1 MGKAKA
7 DRAAAVEKASK
18 KAAEKKG
25 KADEKETKSTN
36 RSDSLM
42 KECAIDGTE
51 CQTPDGKCK
60 KTGPKGPFMGDDL
73 VSCADKQ
80 PAEEEDAGLSWAGI
94 EPPLPPEKCPPVTAA
109 CKSAKAACGASK
121 VCKEGMAKGAA
132 KGLTHVGCKG
142 GKGSLMKFFAFGAAC
157 CDPKHIGFS
166 DNIPMSKMQ
175 ITNMPKYKNTGTTG
189 RFKANRGAGSICGM
203 VKSLAA
209 GVAAG
214 DDGWGLIQK
223 PSFKEV
229 KAKHVAANA
238 ADAKDH
244 GASVSKTDKLHKG
257 LVAKVVSDKSTKA
270 AAAAAGHNGKVAK
283 GAAAVE
289 KMWAKKEAGFRAK
302 ARALNKKQRSAAR
315 SMERGVKKAKKDL
328 AADTASSMKAMHA
341 AMVAQK
347 KLLAKS
353 AAFRKK
359 MHSIELRCPPR
370 VPLPRRPLLLASPST
385 RRTWLPL
392 PRPSPKANPPRP
404 RSPTT

>member
-1 MGKAKA
+1 MG
-7 DRAAAVEKASK
+7 
-18 KAAEKKG
+18 
-25 KADEKETKSTN
+25 
-36 RSDSLM
+36 
-42 KECAIDGTE
+42 
-51 CQTPDGKCK
+51 
-60 KTGPKGPFMGDDL
+60 
-73 VSCADKQ
+73 
-80 PAEEEDAGLSWAGI
+80 
-94 EPPLPPEKCPPVTAA
+94 
-109 CKSAKAACGASK
+109 
-121 VCKEGMAKGAA
+121 
-132 KGLTHVGCKG
+132 
-142 GKGSLMKFFAFGAAC
+142 GSLMKFFAFGAAC

-166 DNIPMSKMQ
+166 DNIPMFKMQ

-302 ARALNKKQRSAAR
+302 ARALNKKQRSAAK
-315 SMERGVKKAKKDL
+315 SMERGVKKARKDL
-328 AADTASSMKAMHA
+328 AHDTAASMASMHK

-347 KLLAKS
+347 ALMKKH

-359 MHSIELRCPPR
+359 MHHIQTQM
-370 VPLPRRPLLLASPST
+370 ASEGASAK
-385 RRTWLPL
+385 
-392 PRPSPKANPPRP
+392 KASAARL
-404 RSPTT
+404 